1 MKVIDY
7 VKANITESGFGF
19 SVINK
24 SEQLDHYLG
33 STEFDRTS
41 YEFKNDRIILIYE
54 AKLSHEIKE
63 KINKAFQRHISGNE
77 I

>member
-7 VKANITESGFGF
+7 VKASISENGFSF

-24 SEQLDHYLG
+24 SEKLDYYLS

-41 YEFKNDRIILIYE
+41 YEFKNDRIFLIYE
-54 AKLSHEIKE
+54 AKLSQETKE
-63 KINKAFQRHISGNE
+63 RINKAFQRHISGND